1 MASSRSTAA
10 DDTPHRDSLPRPTS
24 EPTPTTAFQQHHTEF
39 NTAASTPF
47 LPGNPPIHLAPSIT
61 RTSASKLDVRY
72 PFHACHPHPG
82 TPFCSRSHTR
92 SKLFRG
98 QQRSPPFL
106 PVPPQIVRLGQKKTL
121 HLTRARR
128 LLLFIPGP
136 PGSPGQYRINP
147 TVHFHSSTIPRT
159 ISPTPSPPS
168 SFSFLDRSPPSAPAH
183 ETEPHTHLL
192 LLTLCSRP
200 RRTRATDTNTSSDFH
215 LSGHPTNSVSSLRFT
230 PPPSTCFRKTCGL
243 CSDLLIFAV
252 IPFIISLVNT

>member
-24 EPTPTTAFQQHHTEF
+24 EPTPTTAFQQHH
-39 NTAASTPF
+39 NTATSTPF

-61 RTSASKLDVRY
+61 HQPEPLLLSWMFDTLYMLVTRILGHPIAAGPMPDPNLCAGNNAHQLFY
-72 PFHACHPHPG
+72 QFH
-82 TPFCSRSHTR
+82 RS
-92 SKLFRG
+92 
-98 QQRSPPFL
+98 
-106 PVPPQIVRLGQKKTL
+106 IVRLRQNTL
-121 HLTRARR
+121 HLMRARR
-128 LLLFIPGP
+128 LLQFIPGP